1 MHILASQTR
10 RIDDGGDAV
19 DLGQA
24 PADILFLSAADTE
37 LGSFN
42 AAHHGLGEERAS
54 LRLASIMALQHP
66 YSIDLYAESTVR
78 GSKLVALR
86 LLGGLEYWRYGVERL
101 EEEARAYGVTLLI
114 VPGDDKWDA
123 DLASRSTVP
132 LEVARRFW
140 RYCVEGGTANYQNGL
155 CYLAHILNLADEPLP
170 PVPLPRAG
178 IYLPGQAAPDL
189 TALKASWGAPD
200 RPVAAIT
207 FYRALVQGAQ
217 TAPVDALIAALSMA
231 GVNALPVFVSSLK
244 EAESTAVL
252 ESLFADCPPDVVIN
266 ATAFAVSKAGA
277 AHQTT
282 PLDAPGKPVLQVVF
296 SSSSKEGWEE
306 SDQGLSIR
314 DLAMHVVLPE
324 VDGRILSR
332 AVSFKEEGTFDPLS
346 QSTPVRFVP
355 VPDRIDFVGRLAAN
369 WAQLGH
375 IPAGEKKTALI
386 LANYPNKDGRI
397 ANGVGLDTPASC
409 ARLLQDMQAAGYDTG
424 SAPATSRELMDVLT
438 GGVTNALAG
447 REDRAG
453 FEELPLETYREAFNL
468 LPETVRKGV
477 TERWDEPEADPHV
490 VDGAFRLALHRFGN
504 QVVGIQPARGYNI
517 DPKETY
523 HDPDLVPPHHYFAFY
538 IWLRETFGAHAVIH
552 LGKHGNLE
560 WLPGKALALS
570 EGCYPEAVLGPVP
583 NIYPFIVN
591 DPGEG
596 AQAKRRTAA
605 VIVDHL
611 TPPLTRA
618 ESHGAAGELEVLLDE
633 YYLASGVDPRRLK
646 ALTRDILD
654 VAARHG
660 LDQDIGITGDMD
672 EATKLARLDAHL
684 CDLKELQIRDGLHIL
699 GESPEGGLLTD
710 LLVALAR
717 VPRGKRTSQESL
729 QRAIAQDLGLV
740 NAPSSGPSDHLLPG
754 GEKGSGGEPLQIS
767 GAANEG
773 ELPSFQSELGRATQ
787 VASMQSATPS
797 PHGGEGWGE
806 GAIFDPLD
814 CDFSEAWIG
823 PKPEVLNSLSNDPWR
838 SCGDTVERIELL
850 AQKLVAGESQ
860 AHESWV
866 ATRAVLSSIETE
878 LRPAVTGSGR
888 AETQAVLTALSGGF
902 VAPGPSGA
910 PTRGRPDVLP
920 TGRNFYSVDV
930 RAVPTETAW
939 RLGKQSASLVAERY
953 FQEEGEWP
961 KAVVLTCWGTANMRT
976 GGDDVAQA
984 LALIGARP
992 VWEAGSGRVTGFEI
1006 MSLAELG
1013 RPRVDVTLRVSGFFR
1028 DAFPHQIDLFDS
1040 AVRAVAALSEPEE
1053 ANPIAARVLKD
1064 SLSFEG
1070 QGLDAGESLRRAGFR
1085 VFGSK
1090 PGAYGAGLQALID
1103 EGIWDERGDFAE
1115 SFLEWGGYAYGGGAA
1130 GTSARAELESRLSST
1145 DAVLHNQDNRE
1156 HDLLDSDDYYQFEGG
1171 LAATVET
1178 LKGEAPKIYHND
1190 HSRPERPVVR
1200 SLSEEIGRVVRGRAA
1215 NPKWIAGVMRHG
1227 YKGAFEISATL
1238 DYLFAFSATT
1248 RAVGDHHFD
1257 QLFAAYLEDD
1267 KVRDFLE
1274 DANPAAYREI
1284 LARFEEALRRGL
1296 WTPRRNSTHARLDGL
1311 TADLEGRTRS

>member
-19 DLGQA
+19 DLGQS

-37 LGSFN
+37 LGSLA
-42 AAHHGLGEERAS
+42 AAHAGLHEARAS

-66 YSIDLYAESTVR
+66 YSVDLYAGQTVA
-78 GSKLVALR
+78 GSKLAVVR
-86 LLGGLEYWRYGVERL
+86 VLGGVEYWRYGLERL
-101 EEEARAYGVTLLI
+101 EEEARASGVRLAVL
-114 VPGDDKWDA
+114 PGDDKWDK
-123 DLASRSTVP
+123 DLASRSTLGQADVHR
-132 LEVARRFW
+132 LW
-140 RYCVEGGTANYQNGL
+140 RYLAEGGTGNYANFL
-155 CYLAHILNLADEPLP
+155 KFCAYLLDPEDEPAH

-178 IYLPGQAAPDL
+178 IYLPGTAVPDL
-189 TALKASWGAPD
+189 EALKASWREPD

-207 FYRALVQGAQ
+207 FYRALVQSAQ
-217 TAPVDALIAALSMA
+217 TPPVDALVTALDEA
-231 GVNALPVFVSSLK
+231 GINALPVFVSSLK
-244 EAESTAVL
+244 EAESAGIL
-252 ESLFADCPPDVVIN
+252 ASLFEAAKPDVVIN

-296 SSSSKEGWEE
+296 SSSSREGWED

-324 VDGRILSR
+324 IDGRILSR
-332 AVSFKEEGTFDPLS
+332 AASFKEEGTYDEAT

-355 VPDRIDFVGRLAAN
+355 VPDRIAFVARLAAG
-369 WAQLGH
+369 WARLGH
-375 IPAGEKKTALI
+375 GEARDKKAALI
-386 LANYPNKDGRI
+386 LANYPNKDGRL

-409 ARLLQDMQAAGYDTG
+409 VGLLQAMASAGFECGDAPRTAGELMARL
-424 SAPATSRELMDVLT
+424 TS
-438 GGVTNALAG
+438 GVTNALEE
-447 REDRAG
+447 RVKRKTYQELDMFSYKRA
-453 FEELPLETYREAFNL
+453 FESLPKAVREA
-468 LPETVRKGV
+468 V
-477 TERWDEPEADPHV
+477 TERWGAAEDDPHV

-517 DPKETY
+517 DPKDTY

-538 IWLRETFGAHAVIH
+538 IWLRTTFGADAVIH

-570 EGCYPEAVLGPVP
+570 EACFPEAVLGPVP

-596 AQAKRRTAA
+596 AQAKRRTSA

-618 ESHGAAGELEVLLDE
+618 ESHGVAEELETLLDE

-660 LDQDIGITGDMD
+660 LDKDIGITAEMD
-672 EATKLARLDAHL
+672 EDTRLARLDAHL

-699 GESPEGGLLTD
+699 GESPEGELLTD
-710 LLVALAR
+710 LLVALTR
-717 VPRGKRTSQESL
+717 VPRGTEPKDESL
-729 QRAIAQDLGLV
+729 LRALVQDFGLSEFAEASSRPGATPAGTGEPG
-740 NAPSSGPSDHLLPG
+740 NNGQTPAPRSGTSADVSSGMTMKLTL
-754 GEKGSGGEPLQIS
+754 
-767 GAANEG
+767 
-773 ELPSFQSELGRATQ
+773 
-787 VASMQSATPS
+787 
-797 PHGGEGWGE
+797 
-806 GAIFDPLD
+806 FDPLT
-814 CDFSEAWIG
+814 CDFAQDWAG
-823 PKPEVLNSLSNDPWR
+823 PKPEALKAVCDAPWR
-838 SCGDTVERIELL
+838 SCGDTVERLELFAREITRTL
-850 AQKLVAGESQ
+850 EVREGFE
-860 AHESWV
+860 
-866 ATRAVLSSIETE
+866 ATEAVLQEIRTRIAPS
-878 LRPAVTGSGR
+878 VTGSGL
-888 AETQAVLTALSGGF
+888 AETQAVLDALAGKF
-902 VAPGPSGA
+902 VPPGPSGA
-910 PTRGRPDVLP
+910 PSRGRPDVLP

-939 RLGKQSASLVAERY
+939 RLGRQSASLVAERY

-961 KAVVLTCWGTANMRT
+961 VSLVLTCWGTANMRT
-976 GGDDVAQA
+976 GGDDIAQA

-1006 MSLAELG
+1006 LSLSELQ
-1013 RPRVDVTLRVSGFFR
+1013 RPRIDVTLRVSGFFR
-1028 DAFPHQIDLFDS
+1028 DAFPHQVDLFDS
-1040 AVRAVAALSEPEE
+1040 AVRAVSKLNEPEG

-1064 SLSFEG
+1064 RLSFEA
-1070 QGLDAGESLRRAGFR
+1070 QGVDADEASFRAGFR

-1103 EGIWDERGDFAE
+1103 EGIWDERSDFADA
-1115 SFLEWGGYAYGGGAA
+1115 FLEWGGYAYGGGASGQA
-1130 GTSARAELESRLSST
+1130 ARDDLKTRLSSV

-1171 LAATVET
+1171 LAASVEA
-1178 LKGEAPKIYHND
+1178 LKGQAPRIYHND

-1215 NPKWIAGVMRHG
+1215 NPKWIRGVMRHG
-1227 YKGAFEISATL
+1227 YKGAFEIAATL

-1257 QLFAAYLEDD
+1257 QLFEAYLENAE
-1267 KVRDFLE
+1267 VRSFLE
-1274 DANPAAYREI
+1274 QANPAAYADI
-1284 LARFEEALRRGL
+1284 LTRFDEAIRRDL
-1296 WTPRRNSTHARLDGL
+1296 WTPRRNSTHAHLGEL
-1311 TADLEGRTRS
+1311 KTALSGGN

>member
-19 DLGQA
+19 DLGQS

-37 LGSFN
+37 LGSFSE
-42 AAHHGLGEERAS
+42 AHRGLGEGRAD
-54 LRLASIMALQHP
+54 LRLASIMALGHP
-66 YSIDLYAESTVR
+66 YSVDLYAEQTVR
-78 GSKLVALR
+78 GSSLVAVR
-86 LLGGLEYWRYGVERL
+86 LLGGAEYWRYGLERL
-101 EEEARAYGVTLLI
+101 EEEARASNVRLI
-114 VPGDDKWDA
+114 VVPGDDKWDEG
-123 DLASRSTVP
+123 LASRSTVP
-132 LEVARRFW
+132 LKDARRFW
-140 RYCVEGGTANYQNGL
+140 RYCVEGGTENYANALRYA
-155 CYLAHILNLADEPLP
+155 AHLIGKAEDPAH

-178 IYLPGQAAPDL
+178 IYLPGNAAPDIE
-189 TALKASWGAPD
+189 ALKATWSDPD

-217 TAPVDALIAALSMA
+217 TAPVDALVKALDEA
-231 GVNALPVFVSSLK
+231 GVNALPVYVSSLK
-244 EAESTAVL
+244 EAESAAIL
-252 ESLFADCPPDVVIN
+252 QSLFDAAPPHVVLN

-277 AHQTT
+277 AHRTT
-282 PLDAPGKPVLQVVF
+282 PLDAPGRPVLQVVF

-324 VDGRILSR
+324 VDGRILTR
-332 AVSFKEEGTFDPLS
+332 AVSFKEESGLDEAT

-355 VPDRIDFVGRLAAN
+355 VPDRISFVARLAAN
-369 WAQLGH
+369 WAQLGS
-375 IPAGEKKTALI
+375 IPAAAKKTALI
-386 LANYPNKDGRI
+386 LANYPNKDGRL

-409 ARLLQDMQAAGYDTG
+409 AALLQAMTGAGFDAEG
-424 SAPATSRELMDVLT
+424 APESSRALMDILT
-438 GGVTNALAG
+438 TGVTNALDG
-447 REDRAG
+447 RDQRIAFQELGLDAYKTA
-453 FEELPLETYREAFNL
+453 FQELPEAL
-468 LPETVRKGV
+468 RRDVI
-477 TERWDEPEADPHV
+477 ERWGAPEGDPHL
-490 VDGAFRLALHRFGN
+490 VDGVFRLALHRFGN

-538 IWLRETFGAHAVIH
+538 IWLRDVFGIHAVVH

-570 EGCYPEAVLGPVP
+570 ETCYPEAVLGPVP

-596 AQAKRRTAA
+596 AQAKRRTSA

-618 ESHGAAGELEVLLDE
+618 ESHGVAGELETLLDE

-654 VAARHG
+654 VAARNG
-660 LDQDIGITGDMD
+660 LDKDIGITDDMD
-672 EATKLARLDAHL
+672 ETTQLARLDAHL

-699 GESPEGGLLTD
+699 GGSPEGGLLSD

-717 VPRGKRTSQESL
+717 VPRGSAPAEESL
-729 QRAIAQDLGLV
+729 QRAIASDLNL
-740 NAPSSGPSDHLLPG
+740 SG
-754 GEKGSGGEPLQIS
+754 
-767 GAANEG
+767 
-773 ELPSFQSELGRATQ
+773 
-787 VASMQSATPS
+787 
-797 PHGGEGWGE
+797 
-806 GAIFDPLD
+806 FDPLD
-814 CDFSEAWIG
+814 CDFSAAWDLS
-823 PKPEVLNSLSNDPWR
+823 KPAVLQGVSDEPWR
-838 SCGDTVERIELL
+838 SCGDAVERIELL
-850 AQKLVAGESQ
+850 AQALVAGQ
-860 AHESWV
+860 ASPDDGWS
-866 ATRAVLSSIETE
+866 ATRAVLDDIETR
-878 LRPAVTGSGR
+878 LKPAVTSSGPS
-888 AETQAVLTALSGGF
+888 ETAAVLSALDGRF
-902 VAPGPSGA
+902 VPPGPSGA

-939 RLGKQSASLVAERY
+939 RLGEKSAALVAERY

-961 KAVVLTCWGTANMRT
+961 TALVLTCWGTANMRT
-976 GGDDVAQA
+976 GGDDIAQA
-984 LALIGARP
+984 LALIGTRP
-992 VWEAGSGRVTGFEI
+992 VWEQGSGRVTGFEI
-1006 MSLAELG
+1006 LSLSDLQ
-1013 RPRVDVTLRVSGFFR
+1013 RPRIDVTLRISGFFR

-1040 AVRAVAALSEPEE
+1040 AVRAVAALDEPEE
-1053 ANPIAARVLKD
+1053 ANPIAARYLRDRFKYE
-1064 SLSFEG
+1064 S
-1070 QGLDAGESLRRAGFR
+1070 QGLDADESVRRAGYR

-1103 EGIWDERGDFAE
+1103 EGIWDERSDFAE
-1115 SFLEWGGYAYGGGAA
+1115 AFLEWGGYAYGGGSA
-1130 GTSARAELESRLSST
+1130 GDTARGELETRLT
-1145 DAVLHNQDNRE
+1145 AVDAVLHNQDNRE

-1178 LKGEAPKIYHND
+1178 LKGEAPRVYHND
-1190 HSRPERPVVR
+1190 HSRPERPLVR

-1227 YKGAFEISATL
+1227 YKGAFEMVATL
-1238 DYLFAFSATT
+1238 DYLFAFAATT

-1257 QLFAAYLEDD
+1257 QLFAAYIEDD
-1267 KVRDFLE
+1267 TVREFLADE
-1274 DANPAAYREI
+1274 NPAGLAEM
-1284 LARFEEALRRGL
+1284 LARFREAIDRDL
-1296 WTPRRNSTHARLDGL
+1296 WTPRRNSTHAKLSEIQNTISGDV
-1311 TADLEGRTRS
+1311 

>member
-19 DLGQA
+19 DLGQL

-37 LGSFN
+37 LGSFA
-42 AAHHGLGEERAS
+42 AAHHGLGEDRAS
-54 LRLASIMALQHP
+54 LRLASIMALGHP
-66 YSIDLYAESTVR
+66 YSVDLYAEQTVA
-78 GSKLVALR
+78 GSKLVAVR
-86 LLGGLEYWRYGVERL
+86 LLGGIEYWRYGVERL
-101 EEEARAYGVTLLI
+101 EEEARASGVKLI
-114 VPGDDKWDA
+114 LVPGDDKWDEA
-123 DLASRSTVP
+123 LASRSTVP
-132 LEVARRFW
+132 LEEARRFW
-140 RYCVEGGTANYQNGL
+140 RYCVEGGSGNYANALRFLGF
-155 CYLAHILNLADEPLP
+155 LAGKGEDPLP

-178 IYLPGQAAPDL
+178 IYLPGMTAPDMDM
-189 TALKASWGAPD
+189 LKGTWADPA

-217 TAPVDALIAALSMA
+217 TAPVDALVAALDRA
-231 GVNALPVFVSSLK
+231 GINALPVFVSSLK
-244 EAESTAVL
+244 EAESAAVL
-252 ESLFADCPPDVVIN
+252 ESLFAAAKPDVVIN
-266 ATAFAVSKAGA
+266 ATAFAVSKAGV
-277 AHQTT
+277 AHETT

-332 AVSFKEEGTFDPLS
+332 AVSFKEEGAYDEAT
-346 QSTPVRFVP
+346 QSTPVRFTP
-355 VPDRIDFVGRLAAN
+355 VPDRIDFVAGLAAN
-369 WAQLGH
+369 WAKLSH
-375 IPAGEKKTALI
+375 VPARNKKTALI
-386 LANYPNKDGRI
+386 LANYPNKDGRL

-409 ARLLQDMQAAGYDTG
+409 TGLLQAMGRAGYDVG
-424 SAPATSRELMDVLT
+424 EAPATSKTLMDVLT
-438 GGVTNALAG
+438 SGVTNALEG
-447 REDRAG
+447 RGARTSYQSLSVVDYQAAFAR
-453 FEELPLETYREAFNL
+453 LPRSVREQ
-468 LPETVRKGV
+468 VI
-477 TERWDEPEADPHV
+477 ERWGAPEDDPHV
-490 VDGAFRLALHRFGN
+490 VDGTFRLALHRFGN

-517 DPKETY
+517 DPKDTY

-538 IWLRETFGAHAVIH
+538 IWLREVFSADAVVH

-570 EGCYPEAVLGPVP
+570 QGCYPEAVLGPVP

-596 AQAKRRTAA
+596 AQAKRRTSA

-618 ESHGAAGELEVLLDE
+618 ESHGVSGELEILLDE

-660 LDQDIGITGDMD
+660 LDKDIGLTADMD
-672 EATKLARLDAHL
+672 ETTRLARLDAHL
-684 CDLKELQIRDGLHIL
+684 CDLKELQIRDGLHVL

-717 VPRGKRTSQESL
+717 VPRGAEPHQDSL
-729 QRAIAQDLGLV
+729 QRALARDLGFD
-740 NAPSSGPSDHLLPG
+740 G
-754 GEKGSGGEPLQIS
+754 
-767 GAANEG
+767 
-773 ELPSFQSELGRATQ
+773 
-787 VASMQSATPS
+787 
-797 PHGGEGWGE
+797 
-806 GAIFDPLD
+806 FDPLD
-814 CDFSEAWIG
+814 CDFSDAWAG
-823 PKPEVLNSLSNDPWR
+823 PRPAALTDLSDDPWR
-838 SCGDTVERIELL
+838 SAGDTVERIELL
-850 AQKLVAGESQ
+850 AQKLVSGEQ
-860 AHESWV
+860 APEKDWF
-866 ATRAVLSSIETE
+866 ATHAVLGEIETR
-878 LRPAVTGSGR
+878 LKPAVIGSGR

-902 VAPGPSGA
+902 VVPGPSGA

-920 TGRNFYSVDV
+920 TGKNFYSVDV

-939 RLGKQSASLVAERY
+939 RLGQQSAGLVAERY

-961 KAVVLTCWGTANMRT
+961 TALVLTCWGTANMRT
-976 GGDDVAQA
+976 GGDDIAQA

-1006 MSLAELG
+1006 LSLAELG
-1013 RPRVDVTLRVSGFFR
+1013 RPRIDVTLRVSGFFR

-1040 AVRAVAALSEPEE
+1040 AVRAVAALEEPEE
-1053 ANPIAARVLKD
+1053 ANPIAARVLRDRIK
-1064 SLSFEG
+1064 FEAE
-1070 QGLDAGESLRRAGFR
+1070 GLDADESRHRSGFR

-1103 EGIWDERGDFAE
+1103 EGIWDERGDFADA
-1115 SFLEWGGYAYGGGAA
+1115 FLDWGGYAYGGGAA
-1130 GTSARAELESRLSST
+1130 GTAARGELETRLSAV

-1178 LKGEAPKIYHND
+1178 LKGAVPKVYHND

-1227 YKGAFEISATL
+1227 YKGAFEMVATL
-1238 DYLFAFSATT
+1238 DYLFAFAATT

-1257 QLFAAYLEDD
+1257 QLFEAYLEDD
-1267 KVRDFLE
+1267 RVREFLQ
-1274 DANPAAYREI
+1274 DANPAGLSEMI
-1284 LARFEEALRRGL
+1284 ARFQEAIDRGL
-1296 WTPRRNSTHARLDGL
+1296 WTPRRNSTHARLS
-1311 TADLEGRTRS
+1311 EIQSRTRETG